1 MSIKRSRQIKNV
13 ADSYSGSN
21 SGSKRAQPKYVA
33 CDVCR
38 LSPICSPVNV
48 GGHSYDFTGK
58 MVNRRHY
65 FKKGEMIFQQGE
77 QATLIYAISAGSL
90 KLTADVKDSKRVI
103 DFRIAGELVDI
114 CSLKEGIYAYSAQ
127 ALEDTY
133 LCEIGKDVLN
143 DIASQIPEVQ
153 GRLMKVISQE
163 LTNIQKSSMLLHGN
177 VGSEEKIA
185 AFILN
190 LAWRYLNS
198 GYPCSEFKLTMTRT
212 DIADFLGLSKETV
225 IRLFKKLQINKLIN
239 IDGKN
244 VSIPDIGALQQFV
257 GIELI

>member
-1 MSIKRSRQIKNV
+1 M
-13 ADSYSGSN
+13 AN
-21 SGSKRAQPKYVA
+21 SCLRTGSKKEDPKYVD

-48 GGHSYDFTGK
+48 GGHTYDFTGK

-65 FKKGEMIFQQGE
+65 FKKGEVIFQQGE
-77 QATLIYAISAGSL
+77 QAALIYAISAGSL
-90 KLTADVKDSKRVI
+90 KLITEVKGSSRVI
-103 DFRIAGELVDI
+103 DFRIPGELVDI
-114 CSLKEGIYAYSAQ
+114 CSLNEGIYNYSAQ
-127 ALEDTY
+127 ALEDIY
-133 LCEIGKDVLN
+133 LCEIGKETLN

-153 GRLMKVISQE
+153 GRLMKVVSQE
-163 LTNIQKSSMLLHGN
+163 LTNIQTSSMLLHGN
-177 VGSEEKIA
+177 VSSEEKIA

-198 GYPCSEFKLTMTRT
+198 GYSSTDFKLNMTRN

-225 IRLFKKLQINKLIN
+225 IRLFKKLQENHLIQ
-239 IDGKN
+239 IDGKK
-244 VSIPDIGALQQFV
+244 VHIPDINNLQYFV

>member
-1 MSIKRSRQIKNV
+1 M
-13 ADSYSGSN
+13 ADSNAKSGSGSSN
-21 SGSKRAQPKYVA
+21 SGFPKKAEPNYVA

-48 GGHSYDFTGK
+48 GGHTYDFTGK

-90 KLTADVKDSKRVI
+90 KLTADVKNSDRVI
-103 DFRIAGELVDI
+103 DFRIPGELVDI
-114 CSLKEGIYAYSAQ
+114 CSLNEGIYNYNAQ

-133 LCEIGKDVLN
+133 LCEIGKETLN

-153 GRLMKVISQE
+153 GRLMKVVSQE

-198 GYPCSEFKLTMTRT
+198 GYSCTEFKLNMTRT
-212 DIADFLGLSKETV
+212 DIADFLGLSKETI
-225 IRLFKKLQINKLIN
+225 IRLFKKLQQNNLIY
-239 IDGKN
+239 IDGKK
-244 VSIPDIGALQQFV
+244 VRIPNINELQKFV

>member
-1 MSIKRSRQIKNV
+1 MS
-13 ADSYSGSN
+13 DSEPASHCN
-21 SGSKRAQPKYVA
+21 SGTKKDEPNYVA

-48 GGHSYDFTGK
+48 GGHAYDFTGK
-58 MVNRRHY
+58 MVSRRHY
-65 FKKGEMIFQQGE
+65 FKKGELVFKQGE

-90 KLTADVKDSKRVI
+90 KLTAHVKNSERVI
-103 DFRIAGELVDI
+103 DFRIPGELVDI
-114 CSLKEGIYAYSAQ
+114 CSLNEGLYAYSAQ

-133 LCEIGKDVLN
+133 LCEIGKETLS

-153 GRLMKVISQE
+153 GRLMKVVSQE
-163 LTNIQKSSMLLHGN
+163 LINIQKSSMLLRGR

-190 LAWRYLNS
+190 LAWRYHNS
-198 GYPCSEFKLTMTRT
+198 GYSYSDFKLNMTRT

-225 IRLFKKLQINKLIN
+225 IRLFKKLQQSQLLL

-244 VSIPDIGALQQFV
+244 INIRNMNELQKFV
-257 GIELI
+257 GIDLI

>member
-1 MSIKRSRQIKNV
+1 MTVSDNKS
-13 ADSYSGSN
+13 ASASN
-21 SGSKRAQPKYVA
+21 SGSRKTDPKYVA
-33 CDVCR
+33 CDLCR

-48 GGHSYDFTGK
+48 GGHAYDFTGK
-58 MVNRRHY
+58 LVNRRHY

-77 QATLIYAISAGSL
+77 KAGLIYAISAGSL
-90 KLTADVKDSKRVI
+90 KLTANVKDSKRVI
-103 DFRIAGELVDI
+103 DFRIPGELVDI
-114 CSLKEGIYAYSAQ
+114 CSLNEGLYTYSAQ

-133 LCEIGKDVLN
+133 LCEIGKETLN

-153 GRLMKVISQE
+153 GRLMKVVSQE
-163 LTNIQKSSMLLHGN
+163 LTNIHKSSILLHGN

-198 GYPCSEFKLTMTRT
+198 GYPSTEFKLNMTRT

-225 IRLFKKLQINKLIN
+225 IRLFKKLQQNNLIN
-239 IDGKN
+239 VDGKN
-244 VSIPDIGALQQFV
+244 VSIPNIDKLQIFV
-257 GIELI
+257 GIELL

>member
-1 MSIKRSRQIKNV
+1 M
-13 ADSYSGSN
+13 ADSN
-21 SGSKRAQPKYVA
+21 SGSKRAEPNYVA

-38 LSPICSPVNV
+38 LSPICSPVSV
-48 GGHSYDFTGK
+48 GGHTYDFTGK

-65 FKKGEMIFQQGE
+65 FKKGEIVFQQGE

-90 KLTADVKDSKRVI
+90 KLIADVKDSKRVI
-103 DFRIAGELVDI
+103 DFRIPGELVDI
-114 CSLKEGIYAYSAQ
+114 CSLNEGIYAYSAQ

-133 LCEIGKDVLN
+133 LCEIGKETLN

-153 GRLMKVISQE
+153 GRLMKVVSQE

-177 VGSEEKIA
+177 VASEEKIA

-198 GYPCSEFKLTMTRT
+198 GYSCNDFKLNMTRT

-225 IRLFKKLQINKLIN
+225 IRLFKKLQQKKLIQVAGKKINIPNINK
-239 IDGKN
+239 
-244 VSIPDIGALQQFV
+244 LQQFV

>member
-1 MSIKRSRQIKNV
+1 MTASNDNSNKSSDSRS
-13 ADSYSGSN
+13 S
-21 SGSKRAQPKYVA
+21 SKKIEPKYVA

-48 GGHSYDFTGK
+48 GGHTYDFTGK

-65 FKKGEMIFQQGE
+65 FKKGEMIFRQGNK
-77 QATLIYAISAGSL
+77 ATLIFAISAGSL
-90 KLTADVKDSKRVI
+90 KLIADVKDSKRVI
-103 DFRIAGELVDI
+103 DFRIPGELVDI
-114 CSLKEGIYAYSAQ
+114 CSLNEGIYSYSAQ

-133 LCEIGKDVLN
+133 LCEIGKETLN

-153 GRLMKVISQE
+153 GRLMKVVSKE

-185 AFILN
+185 AFVLN

-198 GYPCSEFKLTMTRT
+198 GYSCTEFKLNMTRT

-225 IRLFKKLQINKLIN
+225 IRLFKKLQQNNLIQV
-239 IDGKN
+239 DGKE
-244 VSIPDIGALQQFV
+244 VSIPNVDELQKFV